1 MTKASICTL
10 CNGARYCLT
19 NGKGGWAPCECFRC
33 DQCKGDGYVYILDDK
48 GLSYAR
54 ECECAQF
61 KKKLKKLNLAG
72 IPEKFAQVSFA
83 SYSAPAHQ
91 SQKLAKTRAMD
102 FVADFSKSSS
112 TRGLLFMGSPGLG
125 KTHLAVA
132 IIKSLIMEKGI
143 DCKFVDFFQLLS
155 DIRNGFSND
164 VSEQTLINPYI
175 KSQVLV
181 IDELA
186 KGRNTEWE
194 LTILDQII
202 SIRYNASN
210 KVTIFTTNYMSEAI
224 IKNKHDEK
232 SSHVDFER
240 QNFSDLLTTQ
250 TLQERIGSRI
260 YSRLAEMCDFVMI
273 QGEDHRQQKLPKP
286 QRFSRAKK

>member
-1 MTKASICTL
+1 MTKKTICAR
-10 CNGARYCLT
+10 CNGDRYCLAG
-19 NGKGGWAPCECFRC
+19 GKGGWRLCDCFQC
-33 DQCKGDGYVYILDDK
+33 DQCNGGGYVYNLDDK
-48 GLSYAR
+48 GLSYASA
-54 ECECAQF
+54 CECARF
-61 KKKLKKLNLAG
+61 KNKLKKLNQSG
-72 IPEKFAQVSFA
+72 IPEKFARVSFE
-83 SYSAPAHQ
+83 SYSAPGHP

-102 FVADFSKSSS
+102 FVADFSPSSS
-112 TRGLLFMGSPGLG
+112 RGLLFMGEPGLG
-125 KTHLAVA
+125 KTHLAIA
-132 IIKSLIMEKGI
+132 LIKSLIMEKGV

-164 VSEQTLINPYI
+164 ISEQTLINPYV

-202 SIRYNASN
+202 SIRYNAAN
-210 KVTIFTTNYMSEAI
+210 KITLFTTNYMSELS
-224 IKNKHDEK
+224 IKNKADEK
-232 SSHVDFER
+232 SAHVDFER

-250 TLQERIGSRI
+250 TLQERIGPRI
-260 YSRLAEMCDFVMI
+260 YSRLAEMCDFVMM

-286 QRFSRAKK
+286 QRFSKAKK